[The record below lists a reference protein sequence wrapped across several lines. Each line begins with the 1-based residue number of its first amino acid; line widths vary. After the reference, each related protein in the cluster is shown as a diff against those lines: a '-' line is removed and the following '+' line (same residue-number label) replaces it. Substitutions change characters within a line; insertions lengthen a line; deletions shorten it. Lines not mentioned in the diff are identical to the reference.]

1 MHTTVFTRKF
11 QKVIFNVFY
20 FTFYDLKIT
29 CQDVL
34 TLLPLKPPK
43 VGIAY
48 LVKFAQGD
56 FVIFK

>member
-1 MHTTVFTRKF
+1 MTASVPAVSFELQ
-11 QKVIFNVFY
+11 QKKNKVNPEPLDCIG
-20 FTFYDLKIT
+20 
-29 CQDVL
+29 L